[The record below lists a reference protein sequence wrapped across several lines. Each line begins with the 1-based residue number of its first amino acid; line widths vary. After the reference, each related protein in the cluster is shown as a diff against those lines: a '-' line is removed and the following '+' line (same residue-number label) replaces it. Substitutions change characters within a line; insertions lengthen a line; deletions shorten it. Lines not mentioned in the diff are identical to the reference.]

1 MLASVLSWL
10 QQQEAGRGGI
20 GLGRL
25 EEEDGGM
32 CC

>member
-10 QQQEAGRGGI
+10 QQEAGRGGI